1 MSARPVERRGSGT
14 IAAYKARGGTAPTE
28 LLDRVRARNH
38 VKGAVR
44 RVLADGPATPPQVA
58 EAADISPREA
68 FWTLMALR
76 RYGAV
81 VEDGEVDGYVRYA
94 LSGKDPR
101 A

>member
-1 MSARPVERRGSGT
+1 M
-14 IAAYKARGGTAPTE
+14 AAYKARGGTASAE
-28 LLDRVRARNH
+28 LIERVRVRNH
-38 VKGAVR
+38 VKAAVR
-44 RVLADGPATPPQVA
+44 RALADGPATPPQVA
-58 EAADISPREA
+58 EAAGVSQREA

-81 VEDGEVDGYVRYA
+81 VEEGEVNGYVRYA

>member
-1 MSARPVERRGSGT
+1 M
-14 IAAYKARGGTAPTE
+14 AAYKARGGTASAE
-28 LLDRVRARNH
+28 LIERVRVRNH
-38 VKGAVR
+38 VKAAVR
-44 RVLADGPATPPQVA
+44 RALADGPATPPQVA
-58 EAADISPREA
+58 EAAGVSPREA

-81 VEDGEVDGYVRYA
+81 IEEGEVDGYVRYA